1 MKYTEKK
8 PKYLYSLNGLTTISC
23 VANINSWTYNLEYTN
38 KLYNTT
44 KYKPAIGSR
53 KRWKHKVECDTINLP
68 LTGYT
73 IDDQIIESLGVYC
86 TFNGY

>member
-8 PKYLYSLNGLTTISC
+8 TKYLYSLNGLTTISC

-44 KYKPAIGSR
+44 KY
-53 KRWKHKVECDTINLP
+53 
-68 LTGYT
+68 
-73 IDDQIIESLGVYC
+73 
-86 TFNGY
+86 